1 MKQAVYNVIAA
12 MLLMSMAAC
21 SNPENLCVDP
31 QTPSAS
37 VDTLTY
43 WERVSLLDNYQLS
56 ESAVLK
62 SVEKFSE
69 LASPKP
75 SRSTEGKLDLKII
88 SKQNVCLGGV
98 SRCSENQKQD
108 PIPIYYVQ
116 MDKDDKHGYALVSG
130 DIRTARILA
139 FVPNATSEK
148 TYEQYQII
156 SLLKEASIHACL
168 KQAYFFNTIKDSL
181 ANTAKKKSVMQ
192 TRSEKLEIYEIW
204 EMEDQGWQFERSN
217 TKFPELSVKWGQG
230 YPYNCKL
237 EQKGCTN
244 AAYDYRCPAG
254 CGVVAIAQALAYYEP
269 KLSINGQ
276 LVDWKMLKKQTCIDR
291 SASRQL
297 KNQIGFLMKWI
308 GDKAEAKHE
317 CDATSTNINAI
328 EVVLGQVGMQCD
340 KLTPFNW
347 NSIYNSINNGSL
359 VEANAVGLENEV
371 EEVCHS
377 WIIDGYMI
385 ANFNFES
392 YKEHAFYVHN
402 NWGWNGSYD
411 GYYLLED
418 AGIKFDLPGVKLD
431 RLLNIHANIKKK

>member
-1 MKQAVYNVIAA
+1 
-12 MLLMSMAAC
+12 
-21 SNPENLCVDP
+21 
-31 QTPSAS
+31 
-37 VDTLTY
+37 
-43 WERVSLLDNYQLS
+43 
-56 ESAVLK
+56 
-62 SVEKFSE
+62 
-69 LASPKP
+69 
-75 SRSTEGKLDLKII
+75 
-88 SKQNVCLGGV
+88 
-98 SRCSENQKQD
+98 
-108 PIPIYYVQ
+108 
-116 MDKDDKHGYALVSG
+116 
-130 DIRTARILA
+130 
-139 FVPNATSEK
+139 
-148 TYEQYQII
+148 
-156 SLLKEASIHACL
+156 
-168 KQAYFFNTIKDSL
+168 
-181 ANTAKKKSVMQ
+181 MQ
-192 TRSEKLEIYEIW
+192 TRSEKLEIYEIL

-392 YKEHAFYVHN
+392 YKEQAFYVHN

>member
-1 MKQAVYNVIAA
+1 MKQVVYNVIAA

-108 PIPIYYVQ
+108 SIPIYYVQ

-181 ANTAKKKSVMQ
+181 ANTAKNKNIVQS
-192 TRSEKLEIYEIW
+192 RSGELKPKEILN
-204 EMEDQGWQFERSN
+204 MELQGWQLEWSKK
-217 TKFPELSVKWGQG
+217 KFPELSVKWGQG

-237 EQKGCTN
+237 EQKGCTD

-254 CGVVAIAQALAYYEP
+254 CGVVAIAHALAYYEP

-276 LVDWKMLKKQTCIDR
+276 LVDWKMLKKQPCIDR

-308 GDKAEAKHE
+308 GDKADAKHK
-317 CDATSTNINAI
+317 CYATSTNINAI

-347 NSIYNSINNGSL
+347 NSIYNSINNGNL
-359 VEANAVGLENEV
+359 VEASARGDDSKNEDDG
-371 EEVCHS
+371 HS

-385 ANFNFES
+385 ANLDGGSFK
-392 YKEHAFYVHN
+392 YKECYVHN
-402 NWGWNGSYD
+402 NFGWDGTDD

-418 AGIKFDLPGVKLD
+418 EGISFDTFTIKLE
-431 RLLNIHANIKKK
+431 RAFNMHANIKRK

>member
-1 MKQAVYNVIAA
+1 MKQVVYNVIAA

-37 VDTLTY
+37 VDTLRY

-108 PIPIYYVQ
+108 SIPIYYVQ

-192 TRSEKLEIYEIW
+192 TRSEKL
-204 EMEDQGWQFERSN
+204 
-217 TKFPELSVKWGQG
+217 
-230 YPYNCKL
+230 
-237 EQKGCTN
+237 
-244 AAYDYRCPAG
+244 
-254 CGVVAIAQALAYYEP
+254 
-269 KLSINGQ
+269 
-276 LVDWKMLKKQTCIDR
+276 
-291 SASRQL
+291 
-297 KNQIGFLMKWI
+297 
-308 GDKAEAKHE
+308 
-317 CDATSTNINAI
+317 
-328 EVVLGQVGMQCD
+328 
-340 KLTPFNW
+340 
-347 NSIYNSINNGSL
+347 
-359 VEANAVGLENEV
+359 
-371 EEVCHS
+371 
-377 WIIDGYMI
+377 
-385 ANFNFES
+385 
-392 YKEHAFYVHN
+392 
-402 NWGWNGSYD
+402 
-411 GYYLLED
+411 
-418 AGIKFDLPGVKLD
+418 
-431 RLLNIHANIKKK
+431 